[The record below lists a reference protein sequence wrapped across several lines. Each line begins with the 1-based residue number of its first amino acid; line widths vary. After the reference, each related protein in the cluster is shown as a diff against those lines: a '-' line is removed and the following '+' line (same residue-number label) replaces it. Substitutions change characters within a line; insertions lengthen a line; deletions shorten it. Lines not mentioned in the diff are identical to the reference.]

1 MLSRIKP
8 LYNKFISIDLFQ
20 NLTAMANYLGQTMS
34 PDREVR
40 KGAEEFLRSVEG
52 QQGYPILLLTL
63 LNKENVDISIK
74 IAASITFKN
83 FIKRN
88 WKVVSMGGMSKL
100 DSRELIKLDS
110 RKWIKLDHF
119 FPKS

>member
-1 MLSRIKP
+1 MYYISLLMIHATFIQLTILLLSRIKP
-8 LYNKFISIDLFQ
+8 PFDKFISIDLFQ

-88 WKVVSMGGMSKL
+88 WKVVSTYQVL
-100 DSRELIKLDS
+100 R
-110 RKWIKLDHF
+110 
-119 FPKS
+119 

>member
-8 LYNKFISIDLFQ
+8 PFNKFISIDLFQ

-88 WKVVSMGGMSKL
+88 WKVVSIKSWGTIIHMYKIVPGTKL
-100 DSRELIKLDS
+100 VATSGNS
-110 RKWIKLDHF
+110 
-119 FPKS
+119 